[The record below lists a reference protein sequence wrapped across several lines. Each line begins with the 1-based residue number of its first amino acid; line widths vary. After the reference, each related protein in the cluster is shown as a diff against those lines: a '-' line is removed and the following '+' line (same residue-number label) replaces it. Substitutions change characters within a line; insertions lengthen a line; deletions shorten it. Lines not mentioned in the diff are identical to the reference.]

1 MGVIFLRFE
10 GECVMGATTQR
21 EMVSAERKIWE
32 GAVREV
38 EEKGVLLQLT
48 RDNPHTPH
56 VNIGTAACSFFD
68 HLPWRGTHFMVAACA
83 QSLCEH
89 FLCAASHWVAA
100 CRRRRGRQ
108 METNVFALTMR
119 QTGRRP
125 AVLPS

>member
-1 MGVIFLRFE
+1 M
-10 GECVMGATTQR
+10 
-21 EMVSAERKIWE
+21 
-32 GAVREV
+32 REV

-89 FLCAASHWVAA
+89 FLVLHRIESLHVGDEGAA
-100 CRRRRGRQ
+100 R
-108 METNVFALTMR
+108 
-119 QTGRRP
+119 
-125 AVLPS
+125 